1 MKTYNE
7 IDIPLP
13 FEGDCEFPDL
23 DHEFQE
29 RDKAIVELFVELEE
43 CYLERDMPDDER
55 HSPYYAI
62 EKYKD
67 FVTKTRA
74 IYGM

>member
-29 RDKAIVELFVELEE
+29 RDKAIVELWDAFIDSEGFDIVDKKELKVFG
-43 CYLERDMPDDER
+43 
-55 HSPYYAI
+55 
-62 EKYKD
+62 KYKD